1 MSLQNKQNPYLTTIF
16 RFMTMPK
23 LLLSFSVLLNILVS
37 FNATAHTIDARI
49 EKVSTDSSSF
59 YHEMRL
65 FDNKVSIMIP
75 NTFSLMSEEIKA
87 VKYPNTKQAPDVVYT
102 NDKSTVNVAFNLKNF
117 PTTQDN
123 LPEVKEVF
131 EKQLATL
138 KPESFVSEIRSING
152 HKYIIYEFISP
163 AVDTKIYNLMFLS
176 DVDGKL
182 LMGTFNCTVS
192 LIEEWKPRALE
203 ILMSIKK
210 SK

>member
-1 MSLQNKQNPYLTTIF
+1 MTI
-16 RFMTMPK
+16 PK
-23 LLLSFSVLLNILVS
+23 LLLSFSMLLNTIVS
-37 FNATAHTIDARI
+37 FNATAYTIDART
-49 EKVSTDSSSF
+49 ENVSTDSSSF

-65 FDNKVSIMIP
+65 FDNKVSIMLP
-75 NTFSLMSEEIKA
+75 NSFSLMSEGVKA

-102 NDKSTVNVAFNLKNF
+102 NEKASVNIAFNLKNF
-117 PTTQDN
+117 PTTEED

-138 KPESFVSEIRSING
+138 KPESFVSEIKSING
-152 HKYIIYEFISP
+152 HKYIIYEFISQ

-182 LMGTFNCTVS
+182 LMATFNCTVG
-192 LIEEWKPRALE
+192 LLEEWKPRAQE
-203 ILMSIKK
+203 ILMSVKK